1 MNPHYRT
8 VPGTE
13 ENLALAN
20 DIHPFDDAPA
30 MCSDP
35 HPVLVDGIY
44 GRASVGTL
52 GGYSTRICI
61 ELDEE
66 HPELGTYFVTKY
78 FKITTPG
85 EVSWGHDGKSFSIQK
100 IIETVQS

>member
-52 GGYSTRICI
+52 GGYKHTDLRRI
-61 ELDEE
+61 
-66 HPELGTYFVTKY
+66 GRR
-78 FKITTPG
+78 TPG
-85 EVSWGHDGKSFSIQK
+85 TWDIFCHEVLQNHNPRGGFLGP
-100 IIETVQS
+100 